1 MRYEEGVLSRTV
13 MWSASLVLVLVL
25 GLSAI
30 GEDVNDLTLPAGIAP
45 VLDGIVS
52 EGEWDDAIVLSLADD
67 AVLSA
72 KHADGFLYLGVK
84 VQTGAQVVGNIYI
97 ARDDTIE
104 ILHASYALGPA
115 TYRLQSG
122 GWTLEEPFVWS
133 CRTLGFSSAAL
144 FEREMF
150 LQANN
155 WLATIVLLG
164 EASHMEVQI
173 AINGVPMRM
182 LFRFD
187 VHTDTQDVLTWPLDT
202 VVGIEAGPLPQEAG
216 FHPET
221 WCDVSFEERGL
232 QP

>member
-1 MRYEEGVLSRTV
+1 MKRHVFAIIG
-13 MWSASLVLVLVL
+13 LVLIL
-25 GLSAI
+25 GGAVFASEENVPALS
-30 GEDVNDLTLPAGIAP
+30 VPAGTAP
-45 VLDGIVS
+45 VLDGTLR
-52 EGEWDDAIVLSLADD
+52 EGEWDDALALPLADD
-67 AVLSA
+67 AALHV

-84 VQTGAQVVGNIYI
+84 VQTGAQVVGNIYV
-97 ARDDTIE
+97 ARDDTIT

-122 GWTLEEPFVWS
+122 GWTLEKPFVWS
-133 CRTLGFSSAAL
+133 CRSLGFSSAAL

-164 EASHMEVQI
+164 ESSHMEYQI
-173 AINGVPMRM
+173 ALYEAPMRM

-202 VVGIEAGPLPQEAG
+202 VVGIEPGPLPQEAG
-216 FHPET
+216 FHPES
-221 WCDVSFEERGL
+221 WCDVWFEERGL